1 MSSQAA
7 TLDATDPLAAY
18 RDAFDLPPGL
28 IYLDG
33 NSLGALPKAARDA
46 VSQTVEMEWGQDL
59 IKSWNSH
66 EWIKLPETVGEKIA
80 PLLGAAAG
88 QVICADSTSVNL
100 FKLIT
105 AALQL
110 RPGRNKIVS
119 QVDNFPTDLYMAQGV
134 VEWLGADRAQLV
146 SASAEE
152 MIDSIDRDTAL
163 VMLTHV
169 NYRDGKVHDMARI
182 TQAAHEQGALMLW
195 DLSHSAGAM
204 PLALDGLGVDFA
216 VGCGYKYLNG
226 GPGAPAYVY
235 VNRRLQDKV
244 TQPLFGWMG
253 HAEPFRFSSTYEPAE
268 GVWRFVTGTPSVIAM
283 QALSAALDVFSTID
297 LAQVRQKSET
307 LTTWFID
314 CLADCPELE
323 LISPVR
329 PVERGS
335 QVSFHHPQ
343 GYAIVQALAAAGVI
357 GDYRD
362 PGILRFGFSPLYTSY
377 AEAERA
383 ARLLRDIL
391 NAQTYLEPVFQVRQT
406 VT

>member
-46 VSQTVEMEWGQDL
+46 VSQTVEMEWGHDL

-195 DLSHSAGAM
+195 DLSHSTGAM
-204 PLALDGLGVDFA
+204 PLALDGLGIDFA

-283 QALSAALDVFSTID
+283 QALSAALDMFSTID

>member
-119 QVDNFPTDLYMAQGV
+119 QVDNFPTDLYMAQGI
-134 VEWLGADRAQLV
+134 VEWLGVDRAQLV
-146 SASAEE
+146 TASADE
-152 MIDSIDRDTAL
+152 MIDNIDGDTAL

-169 NYRDGKVHDMARI
+169 NYRDGKVHDMTRI
-182 TQAAHEQGALMLW
+182 TQAAHAQGALMLW
-195 DLSHSAGAM
+195 DLSHSTGAM
-204 PLALDGLGVDFA
+204 PLALDELGVDFA

-253 HAEPFRFSSTYEPAE
+253 HAEPFRFTSTYEPGE

-283 QALSAALDVFSTID
+283 QALSAALNVFSTID

-314 CLADCPELE
+314 CLADCPDLE
-323 LISPVR
+323 LISPIR
-329 PVERGS
+329 PSERGS

>member
-46 VSQTVEMEWGQDL
+46 VSQTVEMEWGHDL

-195 DLSHSAGAM
+195 DLSHSTGAM
-204 PLALDGLGVDFA
+204 PLALDGMGIDFA

-283 QALSAALDVFSTID
+283 QALSAALDMFSTID

-362 PGILRFGFSPLYTSY
+362 PDILRFGFSPLYTSY

>member
-46 VSQTVEMEWGQDL
+46 VSQTVEMEWGHDL

-204 PLALDGLGVDFA
+204 PLALDGMGIDFA

-283 QALSAALDVFSTID
+283 QALSAALDMFSTID

-362 PGILRFGFSPLYTSY
+362 PDILRFGFSPLYTSY

>member
-46 VSQTVEMEWGQDL
+46 VSQTVEMEWGHDL

-182 TQAAHEQGALMLW
+182 TQAAHEQGALTLW
-195 DLSHSAGAM
+195 DLSHSTGAM
-204 PLALDGLGVDFA
+204 PLALDGMGIDFA

-283 QALSAALDVFSTID
+283 QALSAALDMFSTID

-362 PGILRFGFSPLYTSY
+362 PDILRFGFSPLYTSY

>member
-18 RDAFDLPPGL
+18 RYAFDLPPGL

-46 VSQTVEMEWGQDL
+46 VSQTVEMEWGHDL

-195 DLSHSAGAM
+195 DLSHSTGAM
-204 PLALDGLGVDFA
+204 PLALDGMGIDFA

-314 CLADCPELE
+314 CLADCPDLE
-323 LISPVR
+323 LISPIR
-329 PVERGS
+329 PSERGS

-362 PGILRFGFSPLYTSY
+362 PDILRFGFSPLYTSY

>member
-1 MSSQAA
+1 
-7 TLDATDPLAAY
+7 
-18 RDAFDLPPGL
+18 
-28 IYLDG
+28 
-33 NSLGALPKAARDA
+33 
-46 VSQTVEMEWGQDL
+46 
-59 IKSWNSH
+59 
-66 EWIKLPETVGEKIA
+66 
-80 PLLGAAAG
+80 
-88 QVICADSTSVNL
+88 
-100 FKLIT
+100 
-105 AALQL
+105 
-110 RPGRNKIVS
+110 
-119 QVDNFPTDLYMAQGV
+119 
-134 VEWLGADRAQLV
+134 
-146 SASAEE
+146 
-152 MIDSIDRDTAL
+152 
-163 VMLTHV
+163 
-169 NYRDGKVHDMARI
+169 
-182 TQAAHEQGALMLW
+182 MLW

-204 PLALDGLGVDFA
+204 PLALDGLGIDFA

-283 QALSAALDVFSTID
+283 QALSAALDMFSTID

>member
-7 TLDATDPLAAY
+7 TLDASDPLAAY

-134 VEWLGADRAQLV
+134 VEWLGVDRAQLV
-146 SASAEE
+146 TASADE
-152 MIDSIDRDTAL
+152 MIDNIDGDTAL

-169 NYRDGKVHDMARI
+169 NYRDGKVHDMTRI
-182 TQAAHEQGALMLW
+182 TQAAHAQGALMLW
-195 DLSHSAGAM
+195 DLSHSTGAM
-204 PLALDGLGVDFA
+204 PLALDELGVDFA

-253 HAEPFRFSSTYEPAE
+253 HAEPFRFASTYEPGE

-283 QALSAALDVFSTID
+283 QALSAALNVFSTID

-314 CLADCPELE
+314 CLADCPDLK
-323 LISPVR
+323 LISPIR
-329 PVERGS
+329 PSERGS

>member
-46 VSQTVEMEWGQDL
+46 VSQTVEMEWGHDL

-195 DLSHSAGAM
+195 DLSHSTGAM
-204 PLALDGLGVDFA
+204 PLALDGMGIDFA

-283 QALSAALDVFSTID
+283 QALSAALDMFSTID

>member
-195 DLSHSAGAM
+195 DLSHSTGAM
-204 PLALDGLGVDFA
+204 PLALDGLGIDFA

-283 QALSAALDVFSTID
+283 QALSAALDMFSTID

-314 CLADCPELE
+314 CLADCPDLE
-323 LISPVR
+323 LISPIR
-329 PVERGS
+329 PAERGS
-335 QVSFHHPQ
+335 QVSFQHPQ

-362 PGILRFGFSPLYTSY
+362 PDILRFGFSPLYTSY

>member
-18 RDAFDLPPGL
+18 RYAFDLPPGL

-46 VSQTVEMEWGQDL
+46 VSETVEMEWGHDL

-314 CLADCPELE
+314 CLADCPDLE
-323 LISPVR
+323 LISPIR
-329 PVERGS
+329 PSERGS
-335 QVSFHHPQ
+335 QVSFHHPK

>member
-46 VSQTVEMEWGQDL
+46 VSQTVEMEWGHDL

-119 QVDNFPTDLYMAQGV
+119 QIDNFPTDLYMAQGV

-195 DLSHSAGAM
+195 DLSHSTGAM
-204 PLALDGLGVDFA
+204 PLALDGMGIDFA

-283 QALSAALDVFSTID
+283 QALSAALDMFSTID

-362 PGILRFGFSPLYTSY
+362 PDILRFGFSPLYTSY